1 MTAFLLLSNHFKQS
15 KFMRIITLSV
25 ALMALVAFKAAD
37 VKNYVFDPNGSTIH
51 WAAKKVTGAH
61 DGTVKLKSGELTL
74 EGDNL
79 KAASFVVDMGSIA
92 VDDLKDA
99 GYNAKLVGHLKSE
112 DFFST
117 DKNPEASFKLKSAT
131 LSKEAASAGKNY
143 NVKGDLTIKGITK
156 EVSFLA
162 TVVKSGNLATAIATV
177 KVNRVNYD
185 IKYGSKSVFSDIG
198 DKAIDDEFSLEIKL
212 SGKAK

>member
-1 MTAFLLLSNHFKQS
+1 MKVLSIS
-15 KFMRIITLSV
+15 I
-25 ALMALVAFKAAD
+25 ALMAAMAFKAAD
-37 VKNYVFDPNGSTIH
+37 VKNYVFDPNGSSIH
-51 WAAKKVTGAH
+51 WVAKKVGGAH
-61 DGTVKLKSGELTL
+61 DGAVKLKSGELSL
-74 EGDNL
+74 EGENL
-79 KAASFVVDMGSIA
+79 KAASFVVDMNSIS

-99 GYNAKLVGHLKSE
+99 GYNAKLVEHLKAD

-117 DKNPEASFKLKSAT
+117 NKNPEATFKLKKAT
-131 LSKEAASAGKNY
+131 IGKEAPSAGKNY
-143 NVKGDLTIKGITK
+143 NVTGDLTIKGITK

-162 TVVKSGNLATAIATV
+162 TVVKSGNMATAIATI

-212 SGKAK
+212 TGKAK

>member
-1 MTAFLLLSNHFKQS
+1 MKVLSIS
-15 KFMRIITLSV
+15 I
-25 ALMALVAFKAAD
+25 ALMAAMAFKAAD
-37 VKNYVFDPNGSTIH
+37 VKNYVFDPNGSSIH
-51 WAAKKVTGAH
+51 WVAKKVGGAH
-61 DGTVKLKSGELTL
+61 DGGIKLKSGELSL
-74 EGDNL
+74 EGENL
-79 KAASFVVDMGSIA
+79 KAASFVVDMNSIS

-99 GYNAKLVGHLKSE
+99 GYNAKLVEHLKAD

-117 DKNPEASFKLKSAT
+117 NKNPEAFFKLKKAT
-131 LSKEAASAGKNY
+131 ISKEAPSAGKNY
-143 NVKGDLTIKGITK
+143 NLLGDLTIKGITK

-162 TVVKSGNLATAIATV
+162 TIVKSGNMATAIANI

-212 SGKAK
+212 TGKAK

>member
-1 MTAFLLLSNHFKQS
+1 MKIFNISLAL
-15 KFMRIITLSV
+15 V
-25 ALMALVAFKAAD
+25 ALFAFKAAD
-37 VKNYVFDPNGSTIH
+37 VKNYVFDPNSSTIH

-79 KAASFVVDMGSIA
+79 KAASFVVDMTSIA

-117 DKNPEASFKLKSAT
+117 EKHAEASFKLKKAT
-131 LSKEAASAGKNY
+131 PSKNASNAGKSY
-143 NVKGDLTIKGITK
+143 TVTGDLTIKGITK
-156 EVSFLA
+156 EITFDA
-162 TVVKSGNLATAIATV
+162 TIVKSGNMASAIATV

-185 IKYGSKSVFSDIG
+185 IKYGSKSIFSDIG
-198 DKAIDDEFSLEIKL
+198 DKAIDDEFTLEIKL

>member
-1 MTAFLLLSNHFKQS
+1 MKIFNISLAL
-15 KFMRIITLSV
+15 V
-25 ALMALVAFKAAD
+25 ALFAFKAAD
-37 VKNYVFDPNGSTIH
+37 VKNYVFDPNSSTIH

-79 KAASFVVDMGSIA
+79 KAASFVVDMTSIV

-99 GYNAKLVGHLKSE
+99 GYNAKLVDHLKNE

-117 DKNPEASFKLKSAT
+117 EKHTEASFKLKKAT
-131 LSKEAASAGKNY
+131 PSKNASNAGKTY
-143 NVKGDLTIKGITK
+143 SVTGDLTIKGITK
-156 EVSFLA
+156 EITFDA
-162 TVVKSGNLATAIATV
+162 TIVKSGNMASAIATV

-185 IKYGSKSVFSDIG
+185 IKYGSKSIFSDIG
-198 DKAIDDEFSLEIKL
+198 DKAIDDEFTLEIKL

>member
-1 MTAFLLLSNHFKQS
+1 
-15 KFMRIITLSV
+15 MRIINISLALV
-25 ALMALVAFKAAD
+25 ALFAFKAAD
-37 VKNYVFDPNGSTIH
+37 VKNYVFDPNSSTIH

-79 KAASFVVDMGSIA
+79 KAASFIVDMTSIA

-117 DKNPEASFKLKSAT
+117 EKHTTASFKLKKATPGKSASNT
-131 LSKEAASAGKNY
+131 GKSY
-143 NVKGDLTIKGITK
+143 NVTGDLTIKGITK
-156 EVSFLA
+156 EITFDA
-162 TVVKSGNLATAIATV
+162 TIVKSGNMASAIATV

-185 IKYGSKSVFSDIG
+185 IKYGSKSIFSDIG
-198 DKAIDDEFSLEIKL
+198 DKAIDDEFTLEIKL

>member
-1 MTAFLLLSNHFKQS
+1 
-15 KFMRIITLSV
+15 MRIITLSV
-25 ALMALVAFKAAD
+25 ALMAMVAFKAAD

-51 WAAKKVTGAH
+51 WEAKKVTGSH

-79 KAASFVVDMGSIA
+79 KAASFVVDMGSIV

-99 GYNAKLVGHLKSE
+99 GYNSKLVGHLKGE

-131 LSKEAASAGKNY
+131 LSKEAARSGKNY
-143 NVKGDLTIKGITK
+143 NVIGELTIKGITK
-156 EVSFLA
+156 EVSFLT
-162 TVVKSGNLATAIATV
+162 TVVKSGNLATAIAKV
-177 KVNRVNYD
+177 KVNRLNYD
-185 IKYGSKSVFSDIG
+185 IKYGSKSIFGDIG
-198 DKAIDDEFSLEIKL
+198 DKAIEDEFTLDIKL